1 MAAKPFRH
9 PDINLKRAI
18 SGGTLPFSWPQ
29 KKNVEVLE
37 QFEAWLAKET
47 SDWTTPLSVR
57 TYKQDQSWLIELEA
71 KHLLANGYEVQ
82 DQSSAGSHVNVGR
95 TATAAV
101 LTGGLSLLF
110 GGSRSKGTVT
120 LMYLK
125 KTKAMR
131 K

>member
-1 MAAKPFRH
+1 MAVTAMRH
-9 PDINLKRAI
+9 FDATLKRAVEGRTSWSI
-18 SGGTLPFSWPQ
+18 SE
-29 KKNVEVLE
+29 KKNLEILE

-47 SDWTTPLSVR
+47 SNWTTPVTVR

-71 KHLLANGYEVQ
+71 KHLIANGYEVQ
-82 DQSSAGSHVNVGR
+82 DQSAAGSHVNVGR

-110 GGSRSKGTVT
+110 GASRSKGTVT

-125 KTKAMR
+125 SANIKR